1 MRRPRVALTRRA
13 TALVATLSAALL
25 AQGCATQETQ
35 GTREYLDEHTAA
47 TITVASK
54 NLVFARGRPEFA
66 VNARDYLTIVPVDVN
81 RAGKHVLYFYCY
93 AWSTVDK
100 QRAAT
105 ESPGQFELVADGR
118 QISLAPATSQPHDL
132 GFGELPITAPALTYQ
147 TIVVSTTRETLQFL
161 TRSQQVFALRTRDGL
176 NERFDVWEDGR
187 AALGELLHG
196 GSGTR

>member
-13 TALVATLSAALL
+13 TALAATLSVALL

-54 NLVFARGRPEFA
+54 NLVFARGRPEYA
-66 VNARDYLTIVPVDVN
+66 VNARDYLTLVPVDVN
-81 RAGKHVLYFYCY
+81 RAGKHALYFYCY

-100 QRAAT
+100 RGT
-105 ESPGQFELVADGR
+105 VESPGQFELVADGR
-118 QISLAPATSQPHDL
+118 QISLAPAATRPHDL
-132 GFGELPITAPALTYQ
+132 GFGELPITAPARAYL
-147 TIVVSTTRETLQFL
+147 TIVVPTTRETLQFL

-187 AALGELLHG
+187 EALGELLHG